1 MWKLSYNQQLRIN
14 IAKYMSMK
22 IENLKIF
29 LL

>member
-1 MWKLSYNQQLRIN
+1 MWRLSYNQQLRIN
-14 IAKYMSMK
+14 IAKCMSMK